1 MLEHVIA
8 SRNLQE
14 VTIDNKVSPL
24 FPKNAKELVHDVTDN
39 LLFILMREFRGTS
52 LRLIHAYFA
61 ELEIETLRS
70 IPWAC

>member
-1 MLEHVIA
+1 MLEQVIA
-8 SRNLQE
+8 SANLQE
-14 VTIDNKVSPL
+14 VTIDNKVST
-24 FPKNAKELVHDVTDN
+24 FPKNAKDLVHNITDN